1 MRIGFDGTCL
11 ANRRGF
17 GRFSRLLL
25 EALAAV
31 NQSHQLVVVIDAPS
45 EPTATIPESLERLVV
60 NVGQAPVTAA
70 ASNSRRRFRD
80 MLAMGRAVAAA
91 RLDLMYFP

>member
-25 EALAAV
+25 EALACCKPFTPA
-31 NQSHQLVVVIDAPS
+31 
-45 EPTATIPESLERLVV
+45 R
-60 NVGQAPVTAA
+60 G
-70 ASNSRRRFRD
+70 RD
-80 MLAMGRAVAAA
+80 
-91 RLDLMYFP
+91 